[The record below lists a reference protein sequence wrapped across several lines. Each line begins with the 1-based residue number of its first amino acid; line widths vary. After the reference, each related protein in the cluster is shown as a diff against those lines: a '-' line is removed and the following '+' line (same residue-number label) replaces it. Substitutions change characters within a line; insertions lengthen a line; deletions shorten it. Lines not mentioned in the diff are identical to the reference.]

1 MDACMHY
8 YAKEHGKHGE
18 VKSNMME
25 SRINTPF
32 RKDYGFTS
40 TCNKGSTKVPKV
52 QPPMNFIG
60 GRDNTRS
67 NNVRRKVSFECSIA
81 CRLVPRS
88 EERRV
93 GKECRSRWSPYH

>member
-1 MDACMHY
+1 MHY

-52 QPPMNFIG
+52 QTPPNFIG
-60 GRDNTRS
+60 
-67 NNVRRKVSFECSIA
+67 
-81 CRLVPRS
+81 
-88 EERRV
+88 
-93 GKECRSRWSPYH
+93 